1 MTDEPYCAWCTDR
14 IDEPPYCGNEGC
26 KPMTDTETEKFPGI
40 DQIEA
45 FYVIHSADTTR
56 DGENTLE
63 HMQKRAEPFMAGED
77 DEFGLELTE
86 GDEQYDFGYLADEIG
101 ERECMMC
108 DGDGGSSPW
117 QSEPGYAR
125 WSVEH
130 GGIGPITAC
139 EGCGG
144 TGLEESAYRHG
155 HHRKWVGLLP
165 GNRYEEFA
173 EAFMIDLGEDGLPER
188 HEETMGSLTEYGMI
202 PAVSVDDTEGW
213 GSGWDGP
220 NGGVID
226 SNIYISYMLKE
237 KS

>member
-1 MTDEPYCAWCTDR
+1 
-14 IDEPPYCGNEGC
+14 
-26 KPMTDTETEKFPGI
+26 MTDTETEKFPGI

-173 EAFMIDLGEDGLPER
+173 EAFMIDFGEDGLPER

-202 PAVSVDDTEGW
+202 PAVSVDDTKGW